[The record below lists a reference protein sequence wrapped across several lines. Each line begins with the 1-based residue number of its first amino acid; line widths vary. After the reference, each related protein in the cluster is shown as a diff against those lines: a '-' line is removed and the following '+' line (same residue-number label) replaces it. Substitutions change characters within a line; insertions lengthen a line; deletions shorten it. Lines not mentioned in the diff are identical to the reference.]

1 MARHRHIVNV
11 RTDGLRAVLGPLLR
25 DRRVR
30 SAVLVDVDSGMLLD
44 GCSADL
50 ELPEL
55 EVLGAGHADLVR
67 TALAGADGSGPA
79 CELVLTRGDGQHT
92 VLRTVPDPHG
102 DRLALA
108 VVVSGGR
115 LAVERAR
122 RRLGVV
128 SAPALTAGPSMTRR
142 PDAAGWSLPVGPV
155 PVAAGPAAP
164 APTTAP
170 AAPAPRPGS
179 GPGAG
184 AGPDG
189 ARVDGS
195 RADASRADA
204 SRADSRRADGPR
216 ADGGRV
222 DAALLTLGGFARP
235 APEPGALRPGP
246 PVLRAVPP
254 PAPGALFVST
264 VPSPPARPPVP
275 PAPRSPLGPPAAR
288 PAPQPTPQPRPS
300 SARPSP
306 APVISSVEADADRP
320 PAPLSALAPGPRRE
334 EPAGER

>member
-50 ELPEL
+50 ERPDL
-55 EVLGAGHADLVR
+55 EVLAAGHADLVR
-67 TALAGADGSGPA
+67 AALGGADGSGPG
-79 CELVLTRGDGQHT
+79 CELVLTHGDGRHH

-128 SAPALTAGPSMTRR
+128 SAPALTAGPSVTRR
-142 PDAAGWSLPVGPV
+142 PDAAGWSMPVGPAPVPPPV
-155 PVAAGPAAP
+155 PVAPV
-164 APTTAP
+164 
-170 AAPAPRPGS
+170 PRPAWAQ
-179 GPGAG
+179 P
-184 AGPDG
+184 
-189 ARVDGS
+189 VDG
-195 RADASRADA
+195 R
-204 SRADSRRADGPR
+204 R

-222 DAALLTLGGFARP
+222 DVVRADAALLSLGGFPRDGARP
-235 APEPGALRPGP
+235 APEPAALRPGP

-254 PAPGALFVST
+254 PAPGALFVSA
-264 VPSPPARPPVP
+264 VPSAPARPPVP
-275 PAPRSPLGPPAAR
+275 PAPRAPLGPPSPPPR
-288 PAPQPTPQPRPS
+288 PAPMP
-300 SARPSP
+300 RPSP
-306 APVISSVEADADRP
+306 ASVVSAVGAGPDRP

>member
-55 EVLGAGHADLVR
+55 EELGAGHADLVR
-67 TALAGADGSGPA
+67 AALAGADGSGPA
-79 CELVLTRGDGQHT
+79 CELVLTRGDGHHH

-115 LAVERAR
+115 LALERAR

-155 PVAAGPAAP
+155 PAAVPGAVGPAVP
-164 APTTAP
+164 ALATAP

-184 AGPDG
+184 
-189 ARVDGS
+189 VDGS
-195 RADASRADA
+195 RVGSGWV
-204 SRADSRRADGPR
+204 DGPP

-222 DAALLTLGGFARP
+222 DAALLTLGGFARA

-254 PAPGALFVST
+254 PAPGALFVSR
-264 VPSPPARPPVP
+264 VPSPPARSPVP

-288 PAPQPTPQPRPS
+288 PAPRPTPLPRPS

-306 APVISSVEADADRP
+306 APVVRSVGSDADRP

>member
-1 MARHRHIVNV
+1 MSRHRHIVNV

-55 EVLGAGHADLVR
+55 EELGAGHADLVR

-79 CELVLTRGDGQHT
+79 CELVLTRGDGRHH

-102 DRLALA
+102 DRLVLA

-115 LAVERAR
+115 LALERAR

-155 PVAAGPAAP
+155 PAAVPGAAGPAVP
-164 APTTAP
+164 ALPTAP
-170 AAPAPRPGS
+170 AAPAPRPGT

-184 AGPDG
+184 VGSDVGSGWVDG
-189 ARVDGS
+189 ARVDG
-195 RADASRADA
+195 
-204 SRADSRRADGPR
+204 PR
-216 ADGGRV
+216 ADDGRV
-222 DAALLTLGGFARP
+222 DAALLSLDRFARP

-264 VPSPPARPPVP
+264 VPSPPARSPVP

-288 PAPQPTPQPRPS
+288 PPSRPTPLPRPS

-306 APVISSVEADADRP
+306 APVVPSVGSNADRP

>member
-1 MARHRHIVNV
+1 MNV

-79 CELVLTRGDGQHT
+79 CELVLTRGDGHHH

-115 LAVERAR
+115 LAVERTR

-155 PVAAGPAAP
+155 PVPVAAAAGPAAAGLAGP
-164 APTTAP
+164 APATAP
-170 AAPAPRPGS
+170 AAPAPWPGS
-179 GPGAG
+179 GSGGPG

-189 ARVDGS
+189 SQVGS
-195 RADASRADA
+195 
-204 SRADSRRADGPR
+204 GR

-235 APEPGALRPGP
+235 APDPGTLRPGP

-288 PAPQPTPQPRPS
+288 PAPRPTPLPRPS
-300 SARPSP
+300 SAPVVPS
-306 APVISSVEADADRP
+306 VGADADRP
-320 PAPLSALAPGPRRE
+320 PAPLSALAPGQRRE